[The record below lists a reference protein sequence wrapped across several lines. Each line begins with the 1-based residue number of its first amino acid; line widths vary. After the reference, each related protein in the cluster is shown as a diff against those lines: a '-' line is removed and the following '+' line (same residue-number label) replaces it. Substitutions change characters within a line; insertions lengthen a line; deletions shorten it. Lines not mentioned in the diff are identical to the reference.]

1 MKNALIAILFFIII
15 VLANVTDSLIEK
27 SNNLILDKQSLVE
40 QVSDYEN
47 ILDDKLL
54 KDYLRS
60 ISEKQSLS
68 ISNST
73 N

>member
-68 ISNST
+68 TSNST

>member
-60 ISEKQSLS
+60 
-68 ISNST
+68 NSSK
-73 N
+73 

>member
-60 ISEKQSLS
+60 SSSK
-68 ISNST
+68 
-73 N
+73 

>member
-15 VLANVTDSLIEK
+15 VLTNVTDSLIEK

-60 ISEKQSLS
+60 
-68 ISNST
+68 NSSK
-73 N
+73 